1 MKIFGL
7 ISSGVNA
14 LRKGEILA
22 HPARWKTAQAV
33 SMALV
38 AVVVPVYSALCPS
51 ADVCYGIS
59 QDQVTQIATWA
70 GGIAFAVFQIWTTFA
85 TSEKVGIGRNKK
97 SNADLADIIR
107 ASPIARMRE
116 PERSDR
122 AEQLPSGPA
131 GRAVGTRHGDTS
143 GQGPESADYFG
154 NFGPD

>member
-7 ISSGVNA
+7 ISAGINA
-14 LRKGEILA
+14 LCKGEILA

-51 ADVCYGIS
+51 ADVCYGIG
-59 QDQVTQIATWA
+59 QDQVAQIATWA
-70 GGIAFAVFQIWTTFA
+70 GGIAFAVFQIWTTLA

-107 ASPIARMRE
+107 ARPVAKLRE
-116 PERSDR
+116 PERSSPP
-122 AEQLPSGPA
+122 EQLPPDPGRGGGGNEGRDPGP
-131 GRAVGTRHGDTS
+131 
-143 GQGPESADYFG
+143 FG
-154 NFGPD
+154 Y